1 MTSDRLLLVYIAIFI
16 SASLI
21 SAFSQILLK
30 TSAKKTY
37 SSWIYEYLN
46 VRVIVAYGIF
56 FIATLITVY
65 CYKVVPLSTGAMLEA
80 TGYVFVTLLGRII
93 LKERVSAKKII
104 GMMLVIAGVV
114 IVAV

>member
-1 MTSDRLLLVYIAIFI
+1 MMTVYILIFI

-30 TSAKKTY
+30 IAAKRQY

-46 VRVIVAYGIF
+46 VRVVSAYIIF
-56 FIATLITVY
+56 FLATFLTVY
-65 CYKVVPLSTGAMLEA
+65 CYKVVPLSVGAMLEA
-80 TGYVFVTLLGRII
+80 SGYVFVTVLGRII
-93 LKERVSAKKII
+93 LKEHVSGRKLA
-104 GMMLVIAGVV
+104 GMALVILGVV